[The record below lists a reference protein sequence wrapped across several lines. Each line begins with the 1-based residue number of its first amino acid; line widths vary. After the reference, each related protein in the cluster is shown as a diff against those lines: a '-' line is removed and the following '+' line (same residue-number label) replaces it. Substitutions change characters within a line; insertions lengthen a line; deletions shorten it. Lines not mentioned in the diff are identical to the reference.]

1 MLKLFPIRQ
10 CKIYMLIST
19 IFAAGLSF
27 AAIADGAESHFALR
41 GPFAS
46 GAANVAPAVGG
57 EYVYGRPVPDAR
69 PTTSAMLI
77 GTPPRTDYTLLSPD
91 EEEALV
97 KMQDAQ
103 RLAEV
108 RQSIMASRAQYRVK
122 RPNLKWPKVV
132 LRGQEVCVPEL
143 ASSEADDWKDHLT
156 CYRLKE
162 ASDGNP

>member
-1 MLKLFPIRQ
+1 
-10 CKIYMLIST
+10 MLIPT
-19 IFAAGLSF
+19 ILAAGLSL
-27 AAIADGAESHFALR
+27 AAVADGTESHFRPL
-41 GPFAS
+41 GSFAS

-57 EYVYGRPVPDAR
+57 EYVYGRTVADAR
-69 PTTSAMLI
+69 PITPALLI
-77 GTPPRTDYTLLSPD
+77 GTPPRVDYTLLSPD

-103 RLAEV
+103 RLADV
-108 RQSIMASRAQYRVK
+108 RRGLMAARAQYSAK

-132 LRGQEVCVPEL
+132 LRGREVCVPEL

-162 ASDGNP
+162 AGDGNP

>member
-10 CKIYMLIST
+10 CKIYMLIPT
-19 IFAAGLSF
+19 ILAAGLSF
-27 AAIADGAESHFALR
+27 AAAADGTESHFALR

-57 EYVYGRPVPDAR
+57 EYVYGRSPADTR
-69 PTTSAMLI
+69 PATPALLI
-77 GTPPRTDYTLLSPD
+77 GTPVRTDYTLLSPD

-103 RLAEV
+103 RSAEI
-108 RQSIMASRAQYRVK
+108 RRSLLTARGQYRAK
-122 RPNLKWPKVV
+122 RPNLQWPKVV
-132 LRGQEVCVPEL
+132 LRGREVCVPEL
-143 ASSEADDWKDHLT
+143 ASSEAEDWKDHLT

-162 ASDGNP
+162 ISDGNP